1 MKSTIKIIIDEI
13 LDELQYY
20 RTLQYFRLA
29 QKDVSQ
35 KIYCKVWKFF
45 QNPRNSTYDEIS
57 SHSR

>member
-1 MKSTIKIIIDEI
+1 MKSTIKIIINEI

-35 KIYCKVWKFF
+35 IHRKVWKFF

>member
-1 MKSTIKIIIDEI
+1 MKSTIKIIINEI

-35 KIYCKVWKFF
+35 KIHSKVWKFF